1 MEGAKGFELEAAAS
15 ISSSAL
21 WFILGS
27 SMRHWVKM

>member
-21 WFILGS
+21 SVYFGQQHEALG
-27 SMRHWVKM
+27 